1 MDLKDRIENF
11 FQIKF
16 RLRNFTD
23 ITVDS
28 IH

>member
-23 ITVDS
+23 IIVDS